1 MNKTEFS
8 DYLMRYLAKNDQS
21 FQKLSVQEKRSYAS
35 SIVDSFFSSITE
47 FLQTRDKIEIRGLG
61 VFNATKVGCMLLRIL
76 QRIQKFFYR

>member
-35 SIVDSFFSSITE
+35 SIVDCFFNSITE
-47 FLQTRDKIEIRGLG
+47 FLKTRDKIEI
-61 VFNATKVGCMLLRIL
+61 
-76 QRIQKFFYR
+76 

>member
-35 SIVDSFFSSITE
+35 SIVDSFFSSTNK
-47 FLQTRDKIEIRGLG
+47 R
-61 VFNATKVGCMLLRIL
+61 
-76 QRIQKFFYR
+76 